1 MKGARQTE
9 FTIMLL
15 AFAIHVKAQEFPA
28 SDYLTPQQM
37 NESGH
42 VPVGS
47 HSVPYL
53 IRRLPLN
60 AFPQLPDVVVAVLKQ
75 RGCLIPQT
83 FDAHQPEN
91 VVHASF
97 ERPGSQ
103 DWAIL
108 CSAQGTVSL
117 LVFFASA
124 PEKPV
129 TLASMLETE
138 RLQDHDL
145 TGTLGFNWCID
156 PASPQRVHDAQIGL
170 SRRPPPVDHDALAD
184 SVVDTRTVYHFFSK
198 GKWSLLDM
206 PVD

>member
-1 MKGARQTE
+1 MKGARQ
-9 FTIMLL
+9 I
-15 AFAIHVKAQEFPA
+15 AFAAVLFAFAKYAAAQEFPA

-42 VPVGS
+42 VVVGNRS
-47 HSVPYL
+47 LPYL

-60 AFPQLPDVVVAVLKQ
+60 AFPQLPDVVAAEL
-75 RGCLIPQT
+75 RRRSCLIPQT
-83 FDAHQPEN
+83 YESHQPEN
-91 VVHASF
+91 VVRASL
-97 ERPGSQ
+97 ERPGSV
-103 DWAIL
+103 DWAVL
-108 CSAQGTVSL
+108 CSVQGTVSL
-117 LVFFASA
+117 LVFFGSA

-129 TLASMLETE
+129 TLVAVPETE

-145 TGTLGFNWCID
+145 TGTLGFNWGID

-170 SRRPPPVDHDALAD
+170 SRRPPPPDHDALAD
-184 SVVDTRTVYHFFSK
+184 SVVDARTVYHFYSR